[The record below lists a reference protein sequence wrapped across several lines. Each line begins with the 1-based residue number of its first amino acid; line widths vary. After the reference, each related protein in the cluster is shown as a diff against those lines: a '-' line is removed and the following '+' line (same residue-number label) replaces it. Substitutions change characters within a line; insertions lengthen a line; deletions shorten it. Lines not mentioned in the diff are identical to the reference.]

1 MIRKSVT
8 TVSSAASYICMLQ
21 NTWYR
26 EEQGLQLDER
36 TCPKS
41 HISDVETCKFNGLE
55 NIRTGVAPLL
65 DVVS

>member
-1 MIRKSVT
+1 MYDKK
-8 TVSSAASYICMLQ
+8 TVSSAASYIIRMLR
-21 NTWYR
+21 NTLYR
-26 EEQGLQLDER
+26 EEQDQQLDER